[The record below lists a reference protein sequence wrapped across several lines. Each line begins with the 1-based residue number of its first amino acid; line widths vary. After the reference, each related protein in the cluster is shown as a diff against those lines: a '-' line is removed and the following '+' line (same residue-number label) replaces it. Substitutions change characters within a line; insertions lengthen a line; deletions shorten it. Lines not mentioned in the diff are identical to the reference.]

1 MKKKSLTGSLPP
13 PKRSFAAICLAREQA
28 LSILTCLCLPRLQT
42 LGIIHG
48 FTFCFADCV
57 SSACSIS
64 LLLFWDIFFRRLFF
78 RPMPQCV
85 HFLTCLCKTT
95 VPDTTAFYCTVIQT
109 LKKLRWK
116 RNCQA
121 MTYLTKV
128 KESQGSLL
136 VSGMELWF
144 PRVALDFVR
153 ESERN
158 EKVVL
163 R

>member
-1 MKKKSLTGSLPP
+1 
-13 PKRSFAAICLAREQA
+13 
-28 LSILTCLCLPRLQT
+28 
-42 LGIIHG
+42 
-48 FTFCFADCV
+48 
-57 SSACSIS
+57 
-64 LLLFWDIFFRRLFF
+64 
-78 RPMPQCV
+78 
-85 HFLTCLCKTT
+85 
-95 VPDTTAFYCTVIQT
+95 
-109 LKKLRWK
+109 
-116 RNCQA
+116 

>member
-57 SSACSIS
+57 SSAGSIS

-85 HFLTCLCKTT
+85 HFLTCKTT
-95 VPDTTAFYCTVIQT
+95 VPDTYGLLLYCYPNFKKAEVE
-109 LKKLRWK
+109 KKLSS
-116 RNCQA
+116 
-121 MTYLTKV
+121 YDIPY
-128 KESQGSLL
+128 QGEGKSREPACVGDGIV
-136 VSGMELWF
+136 VS
-144 PRVALDFVR
+144 PSSA
-153 ESERN
+153 
-158 EKVVL
+158 
-163 R
+163 